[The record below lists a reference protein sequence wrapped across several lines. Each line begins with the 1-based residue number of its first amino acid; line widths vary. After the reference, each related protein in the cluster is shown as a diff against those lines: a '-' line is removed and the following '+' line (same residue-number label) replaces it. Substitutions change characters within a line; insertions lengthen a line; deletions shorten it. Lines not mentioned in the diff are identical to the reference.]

1 MKKYILP
8 AVLLAAG
15 FSLSTIGFQKQEIK
29 AAEESGTE
37 AEETSREQVKISP
50 TEGNQMAGTIFF
62 LSVYLRRNRMGASDL
77 CAGRYAYR
85 WRAGN
90 G

>member
-50 TEGNQMAGTIFF
+50 TEG
-62 LSVYLRRNRMGASDL
+62 
-77 CAGRYAYR
+77 
-85 WRAGN
+85 
-90 G
+90 

>member
-29 AAEESGTE
+29 AAEEIGTE
-37 AEETSREQVKISP
+37 VEETSTEQVKISP
-50 TEGNQMAGTIFF
+50 TEGEPF
-62 LSVYLRRNRMGASDL
+62 
-77 CAGRYAYR
+77 
-85 WRAGN
+85 
-90 G
+90 

>member
-15 FSLSTIGFQKQEIK
+15 FSLSTIGFQKQQIM
-29 AAEESGTE
+29 AAEEIGTE
-37 AEETSREQVKISP
+37 AEETLREL
-50 TEGNQMAGTIFF
+50 

-85 WRAGN
+85 WRTGN

>member
-29 AAEESGTE
+29 AAEEIGTE
-37 AEETSREQVKISP
+37 VEETLFTKKQNGSFRPLCRKIC
-50 TEGNQMAGTIFF
+50 
-62 LSVYLRRNRMGASDL
+62 L
-77 CAGRYAYR
+77 
-85 WRAGN
+85 
-90 G
+90 

>member
-29 AAEESGTE
+29 AAMKKV
-37 AEETSREQVKISP
+37 EQKLKKHQ
-50 TEGNQMAGTIFF
+50 ENK
-62 LSVYLRRNRMGASDL
+62 
-77 CAGRYAYR
+77 
-85 WRAGN
+85 
-90 G
+90 

>member
-37 AEETSREQVKISP
+37 VEETSREQVKISP
-50 TEGNQMAGTIFF
+50 TEGESDGMA
-62 LSVYLRRNRMGASDL
+62 LYSRSEERRVGKECRSRGSP
-77 CAGRYAYR
+77 CH
-85 WRAGN
+85 
-90 G
+90 

>member
-29 AAEESGTE
+29 AAEEIGTE
-37 AEETSREQVKISP
+37 VEETSTEQVKISP
-50 TEGNQMAGTIFF
+50 TEANQMAWHYILPVRLFTKKQNGSF
-62 LSVYLRRNRMGASDL
+62 RPL
-77 CAGRYAYR
+77 CRKICL
-85 WRAGN
+85 
-90 G
+90 